1 MAYLSFGKVRT
12 KAKKSSAGRKGTAL
26 GGFRTNLYKFGSQA
40 GNVNAFLQKPFVQ
53 RARRNAYTAAR
64 GAGFI
69 SSVTTGDF
77 KRKYGSTQ
85 GALIRGSRV
94 MTGRIS
100 GMAIQQVVPRSLG
113 PLAGRFARQ
122 QIGKYISKNPLYQNA
137 NRKIETMITGFFNS
151 GAIPHYQHVVNNM
164 NIQQVMD
171 LQLQRTHDMIKA
183 SAPDISSG
191 QYMLG
196 VGADS
201 LGLNI
206 RDQYLNQ
213 TMYDEQQGMVFDEN
227 FTIKTKMGKGR
238 NARIQT
244 MDIFGFTE
252 PGQARKFLLDS
263 IHLNRM
269 RTGKSDKFL
278 LKGDVRVGPK
288 RKNGA
293 KADLFPWI
301 WLVEYG
307 GPIIQPVSYWDS
319 KKKQTAVK
327 DVKKYVPPTLF
338 VTRSVKSV
346 NNVKMRGAKIKTH
359 LSMPKVAGR
368 KNPLAYMQDVL
379 GTRGAYGK
387 QIRNQ
392 GMRVKRKGKI
402 AYQNKSLFAALNR
415 RSRGETADQGIKR
428 GNVVGR
434 DRRFYK
440 YQNKHQI
447 PGIKV
452 HSTHGVQYA
461 PELQDA
467 LGISFAPAEISAT
480 INFKNVGQIKGG
492 VSGREKFLTELL
504 TGKNPNKSGIGDGRE
519 GFIHTTELLD
529 SAEGRRAFDSTA
541 ASDYIDY
548 DSASITGDS
557 GIGKVSS
564 KRLSSF
570 IKKNY
575 NVSVKRGSGSG
586 GSDKYKVVF
595 TAKTTK
601 KSSSR
606 KSPSEKRFNKR
617 AKRPLDKFDAN
628 TKQAARTI
636 VQYTNYEEI
645 ISAADF
651 FNN

>member
-252 PGQARKFLLDS
+252 PGKARKFLLDS

-269 RTGKSDKFL
+269 RTGKSDRYL
-278 LKGDVRVGPK
+278 LRGDVRVGPK
-288 RKNGA
+288 RKNGT

-359 LSMPKVAGR
+359 LSMPKIAGR

-379 GTRGAYGK
+379 GTEGGYGE
-387 QIRNQ
+387 QIKKQ

-504 TGKNPNKSGIGDGRE
+504 TEKNPTRAGGDTG
-519 GFIHTTELLD
+519 GLLHDAELLG
-529 SAEGRRAFDSTA
+529 SIQGGEKYAKSSFNSRAASNYIDFDSF
-541 ASDYIDY
+541 DV
-548 DSASITGDS
+548 SADS
-557 GIGKVSS
+557 GVGKVSS
-564 KRLSSF
+564 GRLGNY

-586 GSDKYKVVF
+586 GSGQYKVVF
-595 TAKTTK
+595 TAK
-601 KSSSR
+601 KSKNTSRR
-606 KSPSEKRFNKR
+606 KSPTGKRFNKR

-636 VQYTNYEEI
+636 CLLYT
-645 ISAADF
+645 SPSPRDS
-651 FNN
+651 

>member
-1 MAYLSFGKVRT
+1 MAFFSFDKVRT

-53 RARRNAYTAAR
+53 KARRNAYTAAR

-85 GALIRGSRV
+85 GAIIRGSRV
-94 MTGRIS
+94 LTGRIS

-113 PLAGRFARQ
+113 PIAGRFARQ
-122 QIGKYISKNPLYQNA
+122 QLGKYISKNPLYQNA

-151 GAIPHYQHVVNNM
+151 EAIPHYHHVVSEM

-171 LQLQRTHDMIKA
+171 LQLQRTHDMIRA

-206 RDQYLNQ
+206 KDKYLNQ
-213 TMYDEQQGMVFDEN
+213 TMFDEQQGMVFDEN

-263 IHLNRM
+263 IHINRM

-288 RKNGA
+288 RKNGT

-338 VTRSVKSV
+338 VTRSVKAV

-368 KNPLAYMQDVL
+368 KNPLSYMQDVL

-387 QIRNQ
+387 QIKNQ

-402 AYQNKSLFAALNR
+402 AYQNKSTFAALNR
-415 RSRGETADQGIKR
+415 RSRGESADQGIKR

-434 DRRFYK
+434 DRRYYK
-440 YQNKHQI
+440 YQNKHQV

-467 LGISFAPAEISAT
+467 LGVSFVPSEITAS

-492 VSGREKFLTELL
+492 VSGREKFLTELI
-504 TGKNPNKSGIGDGRE
+504 TSKNPTTSGGE
-519 GFIHTTELLD
+519 GQVLMNQIELLD
-529 SAEGRRAFDSTA
+529 TASPNQTMRNTQAANFIDFDS
-541 ASDYIDY
+541 S
-548 DSASITGDS
+548 SISGDS
-557 GIGKVSS
+557 GIGKVSG
-564 KRLSSF
+564 KRLNNF
-570 IKKNY
+570 IKKNF
-575 NVSVKRGSGSG
+575 NVAVKRGSGKG
-586 GSDKYKVVF
+586 GSEKYQVVF

-601 KSSSR
+601 KSSR
-606 KSPSEKRFNKR
+606 RSPTEKRFNKR
-617 AKRPLDKFDAN
+617 AKRPLERFDAD
-628 TKQAARTI
+628 TKAAARRI
-636 VQYTNYEEI
+636 VQNANYEEI
-645 ISAADF
+645 ISAASF
-651 FNN
+651 FND